1 MGLFLYSLHVLSGF
15 DDRVGSDVNTI
26 HILPQGALA
35 VITLV
40 DGGAGEGGLGPKL
53 AVMARLKFIRV
64 WVRSQMARAE
74 LLKIRSKL
82 APFKCGFFSLT
93 VLAP

>member
-1 MGLFLYSLHVLSGF
+1 MGLFLNSLHVLSGF

-40 DGGAGEGGLGPKL
+40 GVRAGDGA
-53 AVMARLKFIRV
+53 ARARGSVSQGFPSAQWPASPYWDWGWV
-64 WVRSQMARAE
+64 WVPR
-74 LLKIRSKL
+74 
-82 APFKCGFFSLT
+82 C
-93 VLAP
+93 

>member
-1 MGLFLYSLHVLSGF
+1 MGLFLNSLHVLSGF

-40 DGGAGEGGLGPKL
+40 GGGAGEGGVGAKVSCRGHYDLSGSGSGL
-53 AVMARLKFIRV
+53 NWLEQN
-64 WVRSQMARAE
+64 S
-74 LLKIRSKL
+74 
-82 APFKCGFFSLT
+82 
-93 VLAP
+93 